1 VTILLTRTAATNVG
15 LVRPI
20 NEDNYVCLDA
30 GVFAVADGMG
40 GHAAGEVAS
49 GMMVSTIK
57 ELIMRQPEINDLLA
71 PEALREIIMEANE
84 RILQKSSLDKNYA
97 GMGTTASILYIKSDR
112 GFFAHVGDSRIY
124 LFRDESIQQIT
135 KDHSLVW
142 DLVENGTI
150 TRAEAKQHPKRNLL
164 TRAVGVDADLKVDFG
179 DFSVK
184 PTDKFLLCSDGL
196 TNMISDDEIRATVCN
211 PSIEDKAG
219 HLIGLALQAGGTD
232 NITAIVVENNHV

>member
-1 VTILLTRTAATNVG
+1 LLTRTAATNVG

-20 NEDNYVCLDA
+20 NEDNYICLDS

-49 GMMVSTIK
+49 GMLVSTIK
-57 ELIMRQPEINDLLA
+57 ERLFQQQPETEGLLA
-71 PEALREIIMEANE
+71 QEALKKIIMEANE
-84 RILQKSSLDKNYA
+84 RILQKSSFDKNYA
-97 GMGTTASILYIKSDR
+97 GMGTTASILYIKSDH

-124 LFRDESIQQIT
+124 LFRDGNMQQIT

-150 TRAEAKQHPKRNLL
+150 TREEAKQHPKRNLL
-164 TRAVGVDADLKVDFG
+164 TRAVGVDANLKVDFG
-179 DFSVK
+179 DFPVEAA
-184 PTDKFLLCSDGL
+184 DKFLLCSDGL
-196 TNMISDDEIRATVCN
+196 TNMVDDDEIKEAVCA

-219 HLIGLALQAGGTD
+219 YLIDLALQAGGTD
-232 NITAIVVENNHV
+232 NITAIVVENDHV